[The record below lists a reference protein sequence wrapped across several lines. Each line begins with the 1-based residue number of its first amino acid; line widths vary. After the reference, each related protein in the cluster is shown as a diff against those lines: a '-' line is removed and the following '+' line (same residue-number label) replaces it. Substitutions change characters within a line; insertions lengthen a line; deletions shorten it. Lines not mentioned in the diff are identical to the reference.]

1 MDHVKEEFVVF
12 FFIRRF
18 DCLSV
23 LEVVE
28 RELLVLEV
36 WVLFTVDGLV
46 MGDRRL
52 LMLDQ

>member
-1 MDHVKEEFVVF
+1 MDHVKAEFVVF